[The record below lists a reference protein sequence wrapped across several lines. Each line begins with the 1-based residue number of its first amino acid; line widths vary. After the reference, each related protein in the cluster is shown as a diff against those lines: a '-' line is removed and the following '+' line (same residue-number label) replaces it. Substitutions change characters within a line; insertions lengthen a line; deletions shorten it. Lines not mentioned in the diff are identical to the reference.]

1 MMLNCDGQAT
11 ALSAEVMGHFRS
23 LVRNASDNG
32 WVHTLAAEVDCMRA
46 QYAIW
51 ASLSPPTLPER
62 IFDLLLT
69 MNLLTQARHYAASCT
84 WWRRRS
90 FTLAT
95 VLNMLARPGR
105 LPAWERA
112 KAPGPAR
119 AFYALPP
126 DASFKDVVRRMMADE
141 ASARAINHQLAGLA
155 PGRPTDARAAAP
167 LRAAPLEIAATGE
180 PVFEATGVPLV
191 DELMG
196 MRSLDAAAQLSLQR
210 AVLVAV
216 GALAGTL
223 LLRAIDRY
231 FGRRIEKKG
240 SNFNAL
246 TAAVASAFR
255 PCQVLLPYWAGAY
268 ILTLGSALAQV
279 AAVEMKKADFAA
291 LCRGHSS
298 EVLGA
303 LKVFTQFAQD
313 TGELVLII
321 FAAWALVDFKN
332 RLLHWVATNLLMA
345 SESETS
351 AALTL
356 LRPLSGVLNC
366 LIALGAAAT
375 ALGAYGINL
384 GPIIASVGG
393 LGVVVGLASQRLLMN
408 AASAIALYSARPF
421 VVGDE
426 VHLLAGGAPAVMG
439 TVVQIEPMRTIIHSE
454 DGGLV
459 YVQNADV
466 QNYIIKN
473 MTQGKALQ
481 AASAAN
487 TSPSE
492 AAEMAAELLE

>member
-1 MMLNCDGQAT
+1 
-11 ALSAEVMGHFRS
+11 MG
-23 LVRNASDNG
+23 
-32 WVHTLAAEVDCMRA
+32 
-46 QYAIW
+46 
-51 ASLSPPTLPER
+51 
-62 IFDLLLT
+62 
-69 MNLLTQARHYAASCT
+69 
-84 WWRRRS
+84 
-90 FTLAT
+90 
-95 VLNMLARPGR
+95 
-105 LPAWERA
+105 
-112 KAPGPAR
+112 
-119 AFYALPP
+119 
-126 DASFKDVVRRMMADE
+126 
-141 ASARAINHQLAGLA
+141 
-155 PGRPTDARAAAP
+155 
-167 LRAAPLEIAATGE
+167 
-180 PVFEATGVPLV
+180 
-191 DELMG
+191 
-196 MRSLDAAAQLSLQR
+196 RSLDAATQLALQR
-210 AVLVAV
+210 AALVAV

-231 FGRRIEKKG
+231 FGRSIEKKSG
-240 SNFNAL
+240 NFNAL
-246 TAAVASAFR
+246 TAAIASAFR

-268 ILTLGSALAQV
+268 ILTLASALAQV
-279 AAVEMKKADFAA
+279 AAVKMKKADFAA
-291 LCRGHSS
+291 LCRRHSGKVSQGPTDLFSAPLHAGGHSS

-303 LKVFTQFAQD
+303 LKVFTQLAQD

-332 RLLHWVATNLLMA
+332 RVLHWVATNLLMA

-366 LIALGAAAT
+366 LIAIGAGVT

-426 VHLLAGGAPAVMG
+426 VHLLAGGSPAVMG

-473 MTQGKALQ
+473 MTQGKALL
-481 AASAAN
+481 AASASS
-487 TSPSE
+487 TTPSE